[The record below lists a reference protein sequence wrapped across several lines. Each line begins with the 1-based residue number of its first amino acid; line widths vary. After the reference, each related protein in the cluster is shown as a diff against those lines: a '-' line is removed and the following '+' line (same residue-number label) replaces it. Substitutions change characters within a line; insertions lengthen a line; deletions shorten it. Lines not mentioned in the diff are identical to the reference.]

1 MSDAMG
7 EGVRAIVIHETGGP
21 EVLKLENV
29 PDPEPGPGQVLIR
42 TEAIGVS
49 HTEAALR
56 AGGFPLPATLPA
68 VYGFEAAG
76 VVIDAAHGVDK
87 TLTGRRVVMM
97 NTGLGSYAEYAA
109 APVDT
114 LAFIPDGMSSTDAV
128 AVANFG
134 AVALCLLRKANL
146 NGTETVLVEAAA
158 GGVGGYLTQLAHEL
172 GAKTVIG
179 TAGRKIK
186 REYASSIGA
195 DQVIDHSDPDWADQ
209 LNDDSVDAVFD
220 SFSGDSTGKL
230 ITKLAPGSGRIML
243 YGYLQGPPTITA
255 MDLLRRGLTL
265 AGCAGMPGWLDR
277 VLAARDDVFRLVAD
291 GHLTPRIDS
300 VLPLEEAASAH
311 RRFDDRAAIGKII
324 LTP

>member
-1 MSDAMG
+1 MG

-56 AGGFPLPATLPA
+56 AGGFPLPTPLPA
-68 VYGFEAAG
+68 VFGFEAAG
-76 VVIDAAHGVDK
+76 VVIEAAHGIDK

-97 NTGLGSYAEYAA
+97 NTGLGSYAEYAT
-109 APVDT
+109 APADT
-114 LAFIPDGMSSTDAV
+114 LAFIPDGMSSQDAV

-134 AVALCLLRKANL
+134 AVALCLLRKAKL

-179 TAGRKIK
+179 TAGSKAK
-186 REYASSIGA
+186 REYAYTIGA
-195 DQVIDHSDPDWADQ
+195 DQVIDHSTPNWADQ
-209 LNDDSVDAVFD
+209 LTDDSVDAVFE

-230 ITKLAPGSGRIML
+230 VTKMAPGTGRIML
-243 YGYLQGPPTITA
+243 YGFLQGPPTITV
-255 MDLLRRGLTL
+255 MDLLGRGLTL
-265 AGCAGMPGWLDR
+265 VGCGGMPGWLDR
-277 VLAARDDVFRLVAD
+277 VMAARDDVFQLVAS

-300 VLPLEEAASAH
+300 ILPLEEAVEAH
-311 RRFDDRAAIGKII
+311 QRFDTRKAIGKIV

>member
-1 MSDAMG
+1 MRIG

-49 HTEAALR
+49 YTEAALR
-56 AGGFPLPATLPA
+56 AGGFPLPAPLPA
-68 VYGFEAAG
+68 VFGFEAAG
-76 VVIDAAHGVDK
+76 VVTETGDGVDK
-87 TLTGRRVVMM
+87 ALTGRRVVIM
-97 NTGLGSYAEYAA
+97 NTGLGSYAEYVTAA
-109 APVDT
+109 ADT
-114 LAFIPDGMSSTDAV
+114 LAFIPEDISSQHAV

-146 NGTETVLVEAAA
+146 TGTETVLVEAAA

-179 TAGRKIK
+179 TAGSQAK
-186 REYASSIGA
+186 REYAYGIGA
-195 DQVIDHSDPDWADQ
+195 DQVIDHSTPDWADQ
-209 LNDDSVDAVFD
+209 LKNDSVDAVFE

-230 ITKLAPGSGRIML
+230 LTKLAPGTGRIML
-243 YGYLQGPPTITA
+243 YGFLQGPPAITA
-255 MDLLRRGLTL
+255 MDLLGRGLTL
-265 AGCAGMPGWLDR
+265 VGCGGMPGWLDR
-277 VLAARDDVFRLVAD
+277 VLAARQDVFRLVAD
-291 GHLTPRIDS
+291 GRLTPQIDS

-311 RRFDDRAAIGKII
+311 QRFDTRKAIGKII